1 MGPDLDRPDPFLPHP
16 SEPRA
21 CEATHP
27 KGEEMSAKSTY
38 AKFVLLM
45 LVVIALAMVLG
56 GDPWG
61 PI

>member
-1 MGPDLDRPDPFLPHP
+1 
-16 SEPRA
+16 
-21 CEATHP
+21 
-27 KGEEMSAKSTY
+27 MSGTSTF

-45 LVVIALAMVLG
+45 LIVAALAMVLG

>member
-1 MGPDLDRPDPFLPHP
+1 
-16 SEPRA
+16 
-21 CEATHP
+21 
-27 KGEEMSAKSTY
+27 MSRNATY

-45 LVVIALAMVLG
+45 LVVVALAMVLG

>member
-1 MGPDLDRPDPFLPHP
+1 
-16 SEPRA
+16 
-21 CEATHP
+21 
-27 KGEEMSAKSTY
+27 MSAKSTY